1 MFEGTIQ
8 RLDMEN
14 RRAIVEDAE
23 GREIVVRFAER
34 ANVEVVEPETV
45 GLMGGELE
53 DLAEGYLVQLDLG
66 NQNEE
71 GVFTCDSVTC
81 LS

>member
-8 RLDMEN
+8 KLDLDN
-14 RRAIVEDAE
+14 RQAVVEDQE
-23 GREIVVRFAER
+23 GREIIVRFTER

-53 DLAEGYLVQLDLG
+53 DLQEGYQVELEL
-66 NQNEE
+66 NAKNED
-71 GVFTCDSVTC
+71 GSYFCDSVTC
-81 LS
+81 IS